1 MADEKSQEG
10 APPAREGAGGGDSAG
25 AEPRPASVAPF
36 DPRDLTREV
45 MGATGSSAFKRP
57 TASAVEAARPPT
69 PTLTDPSELE
79 AARRRSLSGPPSS
92 ELSMVNRNS
101 PSIPPTSKP
110 ITMLDD
116 EELSPLDRGWLE
128 DEIDTAQRL
137 VTMDDVEAGAK
148 PTAPPVDPIIPAE
161 AKKSAPP
168 APLAPSPTPP
178 RAAPQTTDDMFA
190 ELALE
195 DDDLGTPSPVVATPK
210 SPPPAPSPPEPP
222 LVAMAAVAPPP
233 PPTAPAGRLP
243 IELRETPRPFGLDD
257 LVGREPSA
265 ILTADDLGGQLVARE
280 PSGFA
285 HTAVRLD
292 DLVAR
297 EPSGIRAPSVARPT
311 PAASPATSDSQKTDG
326 AAPSAAVAKT
336 PVVEMKERFSLG
348 DYTGALEVAEDI
360 LTTSPDDVD
369 ARDCAEQS
377 RAVLVQMYTAKIG
390 PLDKV
395 PQVMVPR
402 EQLRWLSLDHRAG
415 FVLSLVDGMS
425 SLEMILDMSG
435 MPALDAMRIL
445 FELTQQRIITLR

>member
-1 MADEKSQEG
+1 MAEEKPQEG
-10 APPAREGAGGGDSAG
+10 AHPTPGGAGGGDSAG
-25 AEPRPASVAPF
+25 TEPRPASAAPF

-45 MGATGSSAFKRP
+45 MGTAGSSAFKRP

-69 PTLTDPSELE
+69 PTLTDPGELE
-79 AARRRSLSGPPSS
+79 AARQKTFSSPPSS

-137 VTMDDVEAGAK
+137 VTMDEVEAGAK
-148 PTAPPVDPIIPAE
+148 PTAPPADPVIPPE
-161 AKKSAPP
+161 AKKSVPP
-168 APLAPSPTPP
+168 GPP
-178 RAAPQTTDDMFA
+178 RVTPQTTDDMFA

-195 DDDLGTPSPVVATPK
+195 DDDLGGPAPAAAK
-210 SPPPAPSPPEPP
+210 SPPPAPSPPRIEISVPS
-222 LVAMAAVAPPP
+222 P
-233 PPTAPAGRLP
+233 PPTAPAGKLP
-243 IELRETPRPFGLDD
+243 LELRETPRPFGLDD
-257 LVGREPSA
+257 LVAREPSA

-285 HTAVRLD
+285 HAAVRID

-297 EPSGIRAPSVARPT
+297 EPSGILAPGARPT
-311 PAASPATSDSQKTDG
+311 PAAVPAATGSDKSPAM
-326 AAPSAAVAKT
+326 
-336 PVVEMKERFSLG
+336 EMKERFSLG

-360 LTTSPDDVD
+360 LTTSPDDAE
-369 ARDCAEQS
+369 ARECAEQS
-377 RAVLVQMYTAKIG
+377 RSVLVQMYTAKIG

-435 MPALDAMRIL
+435 MPTLDAMRIL